1 MTSSGASMAARVAL
15 SIASVRAA
23 LSASE
28 TLGNRNAVSTCLYAT
43 LSRSTRST
51 RASRS
56 GWRRDDASAR
66 SAVSSGAPVLVFG
79 RPATIRRS
87 DTPTAPARA
96 AADPPPGTA
105 SVDEKASIRSASAIS
120 AKRGGSGF
128 MEYDLAA
135 FDDHLNGRC
144 VHANQFGQAALEHDR
159 VHQLAGLEA

>member
-1 MTSSGASMAARVAL
+1 MTSSGASVAERVAR
-15 SIASVRAA
+15 SIASVRVAF
-23 LSASE
+23 SVSE
-28 TLGNRNAVSTCLYAT
+28 PFGNRNAAMTSRYAS
-43 LSRSTRST
+43 LSRSTRS
-51 RASRS
+51 RSPSRS
-56 GWRRDDASAR
+56 GCSRDDASAR
-66 SAVSSGAPVLVFG
+66 SAVSSGAPVFVFG

-87 DTPTAPARA
+87 DTPTVPASA